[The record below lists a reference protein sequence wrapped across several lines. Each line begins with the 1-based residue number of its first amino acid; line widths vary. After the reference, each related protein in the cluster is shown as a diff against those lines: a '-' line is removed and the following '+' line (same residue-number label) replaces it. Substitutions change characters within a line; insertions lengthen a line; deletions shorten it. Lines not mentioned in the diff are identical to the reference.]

1 MGGAPIVK
9 KWETQHRPRG
19 SQAHRPRKGGVNH
32 TTLLQTRNKPEEQTL
47 PNYPG
52 LPRRDWPSI
61 ADSPS
66 FPPHKAELTPR
77 LSTEEMLSR
86 TQRSW
91 RGSC

>member
-1 MGGAPIVK
+1 MK

-19 SQAHRPRKGGVNH
+19 SQACHPGKGGVNH
-32 TTLLQTRNKPEEQTL
+32 TTLLQTRNKPGEQTL

-52 LPRRDWPSI
+52 LPRRDWPST

-66 FPPHKAELTPR
+66 FPAHKAVLTPR
-77 LSTEEMLSR
+77 LSTEELLSR
-86 TQRSW
+86 TQWSW